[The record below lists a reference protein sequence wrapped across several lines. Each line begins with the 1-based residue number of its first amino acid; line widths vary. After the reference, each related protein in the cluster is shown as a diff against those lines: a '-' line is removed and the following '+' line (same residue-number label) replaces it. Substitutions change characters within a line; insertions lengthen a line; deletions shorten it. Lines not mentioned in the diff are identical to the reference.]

1 MADNKHVLTFHS
13 DAVDE
18 GSVHILELS
27 GVEEI
32 SRYFVFTLDL
42 VSKKADIDF
51 KEMLKKPARIEIK
64 QGVKLAGGDKRGQ
77 QTLKIHGVLRS
88 FEQVEQ
94 RLDWARYRCE
104 LVPPLWKLSL
114 NFQSRIFMDK
124 TVPEIVKEVFM
135 EAGMSDGTDFEF
147 KLQGSYPT
155 REFVMQYEESD
166 LDFIDRWL
174 EHEGIFYFWE
184 HNDQGSKLV
193 LANATAAYNPM
204 QGTPTIAYKPV
215 ADNDNRVEAGDSDK
229 ASEDWFREEVIPI
242 FHCTQK
248 VIPKKV
254 ILKEYNWRNPT
265 DELKVEHKVS
275 DDGIGTVYEYNNHY
289 KDSGEGK
296 KLAEVRAQE
305 HLCREVIFSG
315 ESDCKSFRAG
325 ATYTLEKHYRE
336 DFNKEYLLTGV
347 THTASQTVEL
357 ASNSTID
364 AKYRNRF
371 TSIPADRVFRPL
383 RQTKWPQISGFM
395 HAKVDSSGSGQYA
408 EIDDMGRYKIKL
420 PLDLSDKK
428 DGKASRYVRM
438 AQPYSGANMGM
449 HFPLHKGTEV
459 LLTFMDGDPDRP
471 IIASSVPNPD
481 TASPVTGGNQTQCAI
496 HTGGGNKIVIEDSD
510 GSQRMTL
517 FTPHA
522 NTKISMGAPNS
533 PDPGIWCE
541 TDANF
546 CSETRGYTR
555 EHTVGVTEEHREG
568 DVTIAHDSNHNM
580 TVGGNHNST
589 IVGDA
594 MSYIGGKFVDTVTGR
609 NSKFILGGS
618 TEVIIGGKLG
628 FISPY
633 KQEVV
638 AGASVSNIMGA
649 KAETIYGAK
658 LEAIK
663 GVAIAIK
670 QVKTYELTPTKETK
684 FSLWKDTIGVW
695 RQVLAAH
702 KQASKGNVDVEAA
715 AEMRHQAATLKQK
728 ASKIEVNSEST
739 MLRVSNMHLR
749 ASRLEEEAD
758 LIDLAADVTVKK
770 ELKVKN
776 GAFTVK

>member
-124 TVPEIVKEVFM
+124 TVPEIVKDVFM

-254 ILKEYNWRNPT
+254 ILKEYNWRKPT

-408 EIDDMGRYKIKL
+408 EIDDMGRYKVKL

-428 DGKASRYVRM
+428 DGKASRYIRM

-481 TASPVTGGNQTQCAI
+481 TASPVTGGNQTQCKI
-496 HTGGGNKIVIEDSD
+496 QTGGGNKIVIEDED
-510 GSQRMTL
+510 GNQRIKMD
-517 FTPHA
+517 TP
-522 NTKISMGAPNS
+522 TGGTWFQMGSKN
-533 PDPGIWCE
+533 DPHEGFSFGSALDWFRTIGGKAIDQVTGTHEE
-541 TDANF
+541 T
-546 CSETRGYTR
+546 
-555 EHTVGVTEEHREG
+555 VTG
-568 DVTIAHDSNHNM
+568 DVTHVHQSNLTHRIGASVDM
-580 TVGGNHNST
+580 TVAANYARQVLSNVT
-589 IVGDA
+589 D
-594 MSYIGGKFVDTVTGR
+594 YIGGKLQETIQGKNHKTV
-609 NSKFILGGS
+609 LGGA
-618 TEVIIGGKLG
+618 TEIIVGGKISI
-628 FISPY
+628 ISPL
-633 KQEVV
+633 KAEEVV
-638 AGASVSNIMGA
+638 GASVAAIRGRKLEEIMGSAYKIVTGEEKKLCNTVVNHVAAKITNKVAGTIHELNAARYYRKASRVMDEATKLEAKASELKATSSKLLHKIAGRYQVNADELKAKSNAHNIKASTIKA
-649 KAETIYGAK
+649 KAESCF
-658 LEAIK
+658 EACGK
-663 GVAIAIK
+663 
-670 QVKTYELTPTKETK
+670 
-684 FSLWKDTIGVW
+684 SLV
-695 RQVLAAH
+695 
-702 KQASKGNVDVEAA
+702 
-715 AEMRHQAATLKQK
+715 
-728 ASKIEVNSEST
+728 
-739 MLRVSNMHLR
+739 
-749 ASRLEEEAD
+749 
-758 LIDLAADVTVKK
+758 VT
-770 ELKVKN
+770 
-776 GAFTVK
+776 